1 MPAFYPRWCLP
12 LLVVASLLP
21 PTLSLGQTSPPPEL
35 PKAMHS
41 GAPIQF
47 ELWLWGEDETTRKK
61 LRDLHEGDKVPLDSL
76 PDLVQFRF
84 RILAEHNGVTFKG
97 RSADGEHQ
105 LGWADDTLSDKAGE
119 PPAERIYR
127 AQRDG
132 YFPQP
137 GRYSLEV
144 AGRKSGTT
152 VAEAAINFEF
162 IPTPHPPLVRAPVF
176 ADSVGRKAPL
186 PAPNHSGAEVQYEL
200 WEWGDHDGVKKLLEL
215 KNGAR
220 VAVERLPSQIQFQ
233 FRAGADYDT
242 ITCRWQSTDGPPE
255 AHWTQTEIPSAKA
268 GLQSI
273 WRPSNLG
280 FVPQIGRYALEVIA
294 EKSGRVVAQ
303 GCIQLDL
310 VSEKPAPSGTSYL
323 VGKKDWQGHAIT
335 SSKPVQ
341 LGPLNETPI
350 LKDNDYAYE
359 PQKACSVI
367 NWERFP
373 PFKMNARFPLV
384 WASRRFSDEAQ
395 FGGPLN
401 RGFTTLANIDK
412 QQDNLRIAE
421 RAWFH
426 YPGQIFGM
434 IDELLKKDPVKY
446 ADLKGYTE
454 WRSAFISPENA
465 RMLGKMCYQGWGVS
479 GWAPYDAGL
488 YGWDEEEMFPT
499 LAPKMM
505 KEHPEWLPE
514 RLMKYKDKVLAGDP
528 GAIYSLEQEYS
539 KAMADFIGGTYQGA
553 RESAAERGRG
563 LKIWHYGSLPPGK
576 ELFLAVGERRRL
588 DINPETGKYRYEEL
602 DALNDWFKRGRTI
615 DFNATNYARQI
626 DYFHTD
632 FYFHVN
638 FPYAATMYE
647 KDAKGYVLDDKGRR
661 KFRTQI
667 IPEAIYA
674 EPTPIGLEDCEWAP
688 IFLKTFIAKE
698 ENNLFWF
705 NGGKYYKT
713 PGTLITDKQ
722 MPPFIRPGTQETFGE
737 IAKLGSR
744 PVSPYIA
751 EATTILTFMT
761 GAEALFVWDAFH
773 KTTPAGQ
780 VSDGKVELLGDLEFA
795 VKGLHRVSQFNRL
808 FDGSYSFIRPVRHYD
823 THDRDH
829 PIIRGLIN
837 GRYLV
842 LAMLNPALD
851 PGEKQE
857 VEVWYDS
864 SYASRGAG
872 KWAGNAVIQGR
883 HTHLYQ
889 CKLPA
894 LPPGASYDPDKLYFR
909 YKQED
914 GKYTAT
920 YTVTGNYD
928 VKYPYSN

>member
-1 MPAFYPRWCLP
+1 MFIFRSSWCFLLLAASSFLTPLRGPA
-12 LLVVASLLP
+12 
-21 PTLSLGQTSPPPEL
+21 QTSSPLEL
-35 PKAMHS
+35 PKSMHS
-41 GAPIQF
+41 GAPVQF
-47 ELWLWGEDETTRKK
+47 ELWSWGEDVATRRK
-61 LRDLHEGDKVPLDSL
+61 LRDLQEGDKVPLAGL
-76 PDLVQFRF
+76 PDFVQFRF
-84 RILAEHNGVTFKG
+84 RILADHNGVTFKG
-97 RSADGEHQ
+97 RSADGLHR
-105 LGWADDTLSDKAGE
+105 LGWADETLNDKAGE

-127 AQRDG
+127 AQPDG

-137 GRYSLEV
+137 GRYALEV
-144 AGRKSGTT
+144 AGRKNGTT
-152 VAEAAINFEF
+152 VGEAVVNFEF
-162 IPTPHPPLVRAPVF
+162 TPTPQKPLMRAPVY
-176 ADSVGRKAPL
+176 AASVGRKEPL
-186 PAPNHSGAEVQYEL
+186 PAPNHTGAEVQYEL
-200 WEWGDHDGVKKLLEL
+200 WEWGDRDGVKKVMEL

-220 VAVERLPSQIQFQ
+220 VAVERLPAKIQFQ
-233 FRAGADYDT
+233 FRAGADFDT

-255 AHWTQTEIPSAKA
+255 AHWTQHDIAPAKV

-280 FVPQIGRYALEVIA
+280 FFPQIGRYALEVIA

-303 GCIQLDL
+303 GCIQIDL

-341 LGPLNETPI
+341 LGALNETPV
-350 LKDNDYAYE
+350 LKDNDYAFE

-395 FGGPLN
+395 FGGPLS
-401 RGFTTLANIDK
+401 RGFTSLANIDK
-412 QQDNLRIAE
+412 EQDNLRIAE

-426 YPGQIFGM
+426 YPGQLFGR
-434 IDELLKKDPVKY
+434 IDELMKKDPVKY
-446 ADLKGYTE
+446 ADLKGYAD

-465 RMLGKMCYQGWGVS
+465 RLLGRLCYEGWGVS
-479 GWAPYDAGL
+479 GWGPYDPGI
-488 YGWDEEEMFPT
+488 YGWDEEEMF
-499 LAPKMM
+499 APIATKMM
-505 KEHPEWLPE
+505 KEHPERLPE
-514 RLMKYKDKVLAGDP
+514 RLMKYKEKVQAGDP
-528 GAIYSLEQEYS
+528 GAIFALEQEYT
-539 KAMADFIGGTYQGA
+539 KAMAEFIGGTYEGA
-553 RESAAERGRG
+553 RESAAERGRA
-563 LKIWHYGSLPPGK
+563 LKIWHYGSLAPGK
-576 ELFLAVGERRRL
+576 ELFLGRGGRGME
-588 DINPETGKYRYEEL
+588 INPATGKYRYEEL

-674 EPTPIGLEDCEWAP
+674 EPTPIGLEDCESGP
-688 IFLKTFIAKE
+688 VFLRTFIAKE

-705 NGGKYYKT
+705 NGGRYYKT
-713 PGTLITDKQ
+713 PGTQVTGKQ
-722 MPPFIRPGTQETFGE
+722 MPPYIRPGTQETFGE

-744 PVSPYIA
+744 PVSPYLA

-761 GAEALFVWDAFH
+761 GAEALFVWDENR

-780 VSDGKVELLGDLEFA
+780 VSNGKVELLGDLEFA
-795 VKGLHRVSQFNRL
+795 VKGLHRVSQFNHL
-808 FDGSYSFIRPVRHYD
+808 FDGTYSFIRPVRHYD

-829 PIIRGLIN
+829 PIIRGLVN
-837 GRYLV
+837 GPYLV

-864 SYASRGAG
+864 PYASRGTSNWAG
-872 KWAGNAVIQGR
+872 KAWILPRQ
-883 HTHLYQ
+883 THLYQ
-889 CKLPA
+889 CKLPP
-894 LPPGASYDPDKLYFR
+894 LPAGRSYDPDKFYFR
-909 YKQED
+909 YKLED

-920 YTVTGNYD
+920 FTVTGNYD
-928 VKYPYSN
+928 VKYPYPN